1 MGYAGL
7 VGVILPFFQLLP
19 VLLVVHPVQLSHF
32 LYFVQV
38 HHETLLIRV
47 VLFDALSTEDGQ
59 VIRAIEMLNS
69 LVVLVAEEALDA
81 ILIFEVQVS

>member
-1 MGYAGL
+1 MGDASL
-7 VGVILPFFQLLP
+7 VGVILPFLQLLP
-19 VLLVVHPVQLSHF
+19 VLLVVHSVQLSHF

-38 HHETLLIRV
+38 HHEALLIRV

-69 LVVLVAEEALDA
+69 LIVLVAEEALNA
-81 ILIFEVQVS
+81 ILIFKVQVP